1 MSNITTAISR
11 DHKPRY
17 KCLHSK
23 ESRLT
28 DQTCQSSRKMY
39 RRPFSSGS
47 SSNTGSSTDTTTSGG
62 SLKKTMFQTY
72 EGQKCSE
79 WSALPDCMLN
89 PVITIDMA
97 IVMEN
102 RASEHMHYILIGP
115 SVLTVGFSETTL
127 GCFQPPGCR

>member
-23 ESRLT
+23 KSRLT

-72 EGQKCSE
+72 EGQKFVTYSLKVE
-79 WSALPDCMLN
+79 NTAGWVLRNQLSD
-89 PVITIDMA
+89 
-97 IVMEN
+97 VMYTGGLWADTRTVHEVKNYEN
-102 RASEHMHYILIGP
+102 QLGGE
-115 SVLTVGFSETTL
+115 SV
-127 GCFQPPGCR
+127 R